1 MPQFSGFRMYD
12 GCGGTLPY
20 IRRVGDLRFKFS
32 NSAAERGNFTLRWC
46 FCFVSIAGHTTI
58 IPFLTK
64 APEPIEI
71 GLFLLSKCFSD
82 RC

>member
-12 GCGGTLPY
+12 GCGGTLPD
-20 IRRVGDLRFKFS
+20 IRWVGDLRFKFS
-32 NSAAERGNFTLRWC
+32 NSAAERGNFTLMLR
-46 FCFVSIAGHTTI
+46 FCFVSIARHTTF

-64 APEPIEI
+64 APESIEI
-71 GLFLLSKCFSD
+71 ALFLFSKCFSD